1 MIIFNPIRVIR
12 VAKAA
17 DSVFSD
23 MPLPFPFSD
32 YYLIRDSIS
41 DS

>member
-17 DSVFSD
+17 DSVISD
-23 MPLPFPFSD
+23 MPLPFPFND
-32 YYLIRDSIS
+32 YYLIKGFVS
-41 DS
+41 DP